1 MRDESGRGSG
11 GATSS
16 SVGHDHVVLRQA
28 DYARIW
34 MPLVWL
40 VTGLLVGTLQLV
52 RGSEPWWF
60 MFVAGA
66 GLTFWLGRRP
76 LVVADAS
83 GVVFR
88 GKDPLPWSE
97 IAEVVKPP
105 DDGWKHHSTELVLR
119 DGTRRTFGV
128 DVERAD
134 VERLCGW
141 WAQAQRTGP

>member
-1 MRDESGRGSG
+1 
-11 GATSS
+11 
-16 SVGHDHVVLRQA
+16 VVLRQA
-28 DYARIW
+28 EYPRIW
-34 MPLVWL
+34 LPLMWL
-40 VTGLLVGTLQLV
+40 IMGVVVGTLQLV

-66 GLTFWLGRRP
+66 GLMFWLGRRP

-88 GKDPLPWSE
+88 GKDPIRWSE
-97 IAEVVKPP
+97 IAEVEKPP
-105 DDGWKHHSTELVLR
+105 DDGWKHHSTELMLR

-128 DVERAD
+128 DVERED
-134 VERLCGW
+134 VELLWRL